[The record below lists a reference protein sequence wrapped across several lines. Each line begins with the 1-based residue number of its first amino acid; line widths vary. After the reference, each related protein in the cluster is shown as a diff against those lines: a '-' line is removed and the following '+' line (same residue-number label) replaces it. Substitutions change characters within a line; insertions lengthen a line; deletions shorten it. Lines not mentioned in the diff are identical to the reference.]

1 MVQIRLREELMV
13 LILFLIVYQQLVV
26 EELVL
31 VILVFNLVLLVV
43 LVEAEAKEII
53 LLPIMVQE
61 QQIKE
66 IMEVLVLK
74 VPKCLVEEAVV
85 LQLQAQVLPQLV
97 SVVQE
102 EQEL

>member
-43 LVEAEAKEII
+43 LVEAGAKEII

-74 VPKCLVEEAVV
+74 VPKCLVVEAVV
-85 LQLQAQVLPQLV
+85 AKLLRVMVDQVVLV
-97 SVVQE
+97 
-102 EQEL
+102 